1 MRLAIYIPVI
11 EVRPG
16 GLGTYTREIV
26 KRLIKQAD
34 VTIFTT
40 TPETVPPEWRVRVV
54 SPPSTLRKLSGPARL
69 IARMSW
75 LNLLVPVQLKL
86 KGFDAFFVPSH
97 EGMVDCPVPQVVV
110 VHDLTML
117 VEDSAYFNPLL
128 TRYMRHVLPIVVKRC
143 SRVVAVS
150 ENTRRDVVKHCGV
163 DSKAVDVVTEGYDI
177 DLFKPADDARR
188 EQVLRRYGLN
198 KAFMLYSGTFA
209 PHKNT
214 PFLADVLKEL
224 IARGVDIELAV
235 TGRTD
240 AGDFDAT
247 RRRLE
252 ELGVWDRVRCLG
264 YVDRDELAPL
274 MGGATAFV
282 FPSKYE
288 GFGLAP
294 LEALASGATVLCSN
308 RASLPEVLGD
318 AGRLLS
324 IDGPD
329 ATTKWADVVEE
340 VLKRNPNEVQ
350 RDQARAI
357 ERAREFSWD
366 DAATKI
372 LAVVENAK

>member
-1 MRLAIYIPVI
+1 MKLAVYIPVV
-11 EVRPG
+11 EARPG
-16 GLGTYTREIV
+16 GLGTYTREIAE
-26 KRLIKQAD
+26 RLIKQAD

-40 TPETVPPEWRVRVV
+40 TPETVPPEWNVRIV
-54 SPPSTLRKLSGPARL
+54 SPPSPLRKLSGPARL

-75 LNLLVPVQLKL
+75 LNFIVPAQLKL

-97 EGMVDCPVPQVVV
+97 EGMVDCPIPQVIV

-128 TRYMRHVLPIVVKRC
+128 TRYMRHVLPWVVKRC

-150 ENTRRDVVKHCGV
+150 ENTRRDVVKHCHV
-163 DSKAVDVVTEGYDI
+163 EPSAVDVVTEGYDVE
-177 DLFKPADDARR
+177 LFKPADDARR
-188 EQVLRRYGLN
+188 QQVLERYGLE
-198 KAFMLYSGTFA
+198 KPFMLYSGTFA

-224 IARGVDIELAV
+224 ITRGVDIELAV

-308 RASLPEVLGD
+308 RASLPEVLGS

-324 IDGPD
+324 IDGAD
-329 ATTKWADVVEE
+329 AVTTWADTIEA
-340 VLKRNPNEVQ
+340 VLGRDSSEVQ
-350 RDQARAI
+350 RDQEIAV
-357 ERAREFSWD
+357 ERARTFSWD
-366 DAATKI
+366 DAAAQI
-372 LAVVENAK
+372 LAIVENAI

>member
-1 MRLAIYIPVI
+1 MRLAIYIPVV

-26 KRLIKQAD
+26 ERLIKQAD
-34 VTIFTT
+34 VTVFTT
-40 TPETVPPEWRVRVV
+40 TPETVPPEWNVRVV
-54 SPPSTLRKLSGPARL
+54 SPPSPMRKLAGPARL

-75 LNLLVPVQLKL
+75 LNLVVPLQLKL
-86 KGFDAFFVPSH
+86 KRFDAFFVPSH
-97 EGMVDCPVPQVVV
+97 EGMVECPIPQVII

-128 TRYMRHVLPIVVKRC
+128 TRYMRHVLPVVVKRC

-163 DSKAVDVVTEGYDI
+163 DAKAVDVVTEGYDV

-188 EQVLRRYGLN
+188 KQVLERYGLN

-214 PFLADVLKEL
+214 PFLADILKEL
-224 IARGVDIELAV
+224 VTRGVDVELAV

-308 RASLPEVLGD
+308 RASLPEVLGS

-324 IDGPD
+324 IDGAD
-329 ATTKWADVVEE
+329 AVTAWADTMEAVIGRD
-340 VLKRNPNEVQ
+340 LGEVQ
-350 RDQARAI
+350 RDQEIAV
-357 ERAREFSWD
+357 ERARTFSWD
-366 DAATKI
+366 DAAAQI
-372 LAVVENAK
+372 LAIVENAT